1 MGFPDVPQDE
11 LFLIPWT
18 SRSRTLWCERS
29 LVGFWPNKSCLLH
42 SWYDYRCLGMHSLKL
57 TAKLPMKTAMGL
69 KDDSFPFRGKKSL
82 PRKPTTLSHRFE
94 PSVHVGKF
102 VVFSERICGG
112 FHPPLKGRVSY
123 YFLSRCL
130 NSSPRVDFFFTA
142 KMESWVT
149 IQVTN

>member
-1 MGFPDVPQDE
+1 MPA
-11 LFLIPWT
+11 
-18 SRSRTLWCERS
+18 S
-29 LVGFWPNKSCLLH
+29 LLTR
-42 SWYDYRCLGMHSLKL
+42 YDYRSLGIHSLKL

-69 KDDSFPFRGKKSL
+69 KDDSFPFGGKKSL

-112 FHPPLKGRVSY
+112 FQVSTPLLRGGFVFLFCPGVSTLVLESI
-123 YFLSRCL
+123 FF
-130 NSSPRVDFFFTA
+130 SPQ
-142 KMESWVT
+142 KWSHG